1 MGGAWDRV
9 RQDIAGQVALAC
21 RVKQAVAEHPTAAPA
36 DRAPSGG
43 IGTRSQIN
51 PIRDSLTRVNP
62 METLLSVVDHLV
74 YATPDVE
81 ATSGSIEALFGVR
94 PVAGGQHPAW
104 GTRNALVALGPLTYL
119 EIVGPDPELP
129 PPEGSRPFG
138 VSTLKTA
145 RLVTWVARGKELG
158 QIVQRAKRCGLDL
171 GSVQSRSRR
180 RADGSVLSW
189 TMTDLSMPRAGGIVP
204 YFIDW
209 GDTPH
214 PASTSPAGCT
224 LLALRAEHPRAD
236 QIRMVLDELGL
247 DLPVALAAEPALM
260 AIVATPRGQVELR

>member
-43 IGTRSQIN
+43 IGTGSQTN

-119 EIVGPDPELP
+119 EIIGPDPELP
-129 PPEGSRPFG
+129 PRRDQGLW
-138 VSTLKTA
+138 VSTLK
-145 RLVTWVARGKELG
+145 RRGWTWSRGKELG
-158 QIVQRAKRCGLDL
+158 QSSNGR
-171 GSVQSRSRR
+171 SVAVSISAVFSPA
-180 RADGSVLSW
+180 ADDERTAPSFRDQ
-189 TMTDLSMPRAGGIVP
+189 TDLSMRAGGIAP
-204 YFIDW
+204 ISST
-209 GDTPH
+209 GAIRP
-214 PASTSPAGCT
+214 PASTLPGGLHAPGSGGG
-224 LLALRAEHPRAD
+224 HPRAD
-236 QIRMVLDELGL
+236 QVKLVRTNSASISRGVG
-247 DLPVALAAEPALM
+247 AEPALM
-260 AIVATPRGQVELR
+260 ALLATPEVR